1 MSIESV
7 TVASIMTRMVKT
19 ATEDHNIKQVAK
31 IMRESDVGSVVIVK
45 ASAPSRPAGMITER
59 DIVRL
64 IGDDQVATLQMSAGE
79 VMSHPII
86 TIGANALIRDAMQTM
101 QLRNIRRLPVVDRE
115 ENMIGIIT
123 ERDIFKA
130 ILSSQALIASFCESL
145 TVEYRPIYERL
156 SEFVLGEMT
165 PPERGPG

>member
-7 TVASIMTRMVKT
+7 TVAGIMTRTVKT
-19 ATEDHNIKQVAK
+19 ATEDEDIKQVTNL
-31 IMRESDVGSVVIVK
+31 MRESDVGSVVIVR
-45 ASAPSRPAGMITER
+45 ASDRRPAGMITER

-64 IGDDQVATLQMSAGE
+64 IGADRVLTLQMSVGR
-79 VMSHPII
+79 VMSRPII
-86 TIGANALIRDAMQTM
+86 TIEPNALIRDAMQTM

-115 ENMIGIIT
+115 KNLVGIVT
-123 ERDIFKA
+123 EKDIFKA
-130 ILSSQALIASFCESL
+130 ILSSQPLIASFCESL

-156 SEFVLGEMT
+156 SEFVLGEMA